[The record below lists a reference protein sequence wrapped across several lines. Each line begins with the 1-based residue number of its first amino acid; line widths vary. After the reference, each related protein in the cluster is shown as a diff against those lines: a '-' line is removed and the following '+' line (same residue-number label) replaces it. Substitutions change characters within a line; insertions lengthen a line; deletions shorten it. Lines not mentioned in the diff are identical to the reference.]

1 MQSLVQPED
10 PAGGWQGLVG
20 LRRLPLRSQT
30 LQDIV
35 QTAVWC
41 HLMAAILHVRVGH
54 RVRQALHQSCSQISA
69 EPNVPACDAV
79 HACRLTFMQLL
90 RNGPSGCPAD
100 AAGDD
105 SDGSEGFLE
114 TLQREVTQERV
125 PAGGNAEGSKSEK
138 EDLTCRWGL
147 VDAHECSCCAP
158 AFLQHPVKK

>member
-10 PAGGWQGLVG
+10 PAGGWQGLV
-20 LRRLPLRSQT
+20 
-30 LQDIV
+30 V
-35 QTAVWC
+35 AQTAI
-41 HLMAAILHVRVGH
+41 AQSDPAGH
-54 RVRQALHQSCSQISA
+54 GANSCLVSYDGSHTCQCGTQGQASSASKLQSISA
-69 EPNVPACDAV
+69 EPYVPARDAV
-79 HACRLTFMQLL
+79 HACRLTSMQLL

-125 PAGGNAEGSKSEK
+125 PAGGNAEESKSEK

-147 VDAHECSCCAP
+147 VGAHECSCCAP
-158 AFLQHPVKK
+158 AFLQRPVKN